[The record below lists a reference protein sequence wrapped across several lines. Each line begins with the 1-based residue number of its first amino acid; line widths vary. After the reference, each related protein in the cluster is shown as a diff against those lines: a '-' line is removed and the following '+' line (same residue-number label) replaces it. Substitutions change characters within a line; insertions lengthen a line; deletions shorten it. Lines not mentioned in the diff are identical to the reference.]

1 MGSKKKVDTRNAS
14 YLQGWKTVRIPKS
27 IGNTP
32 VHNRH
37 MPNTVS
43 RSKEK
48 LGKNFSYYENMKESV
63 E

>member
-1 MGSKKKVDTRNAS
+1 MHLTYKVR
-14 YLQGWKTVRIPKS
+14 KTVKIPKS

-48 LGKNFSYYENMKESV
+48 LGKNFSYYENIQESV